1 VNANRPWTAIGRL
14 AAGALFA
21 CSLGACSAS
30 TLPAVHSETERYE
43 TAQRLAAKK
52 DYFDAIELL
61 KTYTTNNAGSAEV
74 DHAVYLLGECYL
86 KSREWASAAV
96 EFERLLREFPE
107 SDSSAAA
114 AFALGEAYD
123 GQSRPP
129 DFDQDF
135 TVKAVDQWHQYLA
148 NYPGHWQNAEAN
160 HRIQL
165 SRMRLAEKLVS
176 TGDLYFKLRDYGP
189 SRIYYQ
195 MVEARYNDLP
205 QLGDAWVGLARLDAY
220 EGRKKDAIERLKQ
233 TEEQFAGRP
242 VAATAARER
251 HRLEN

>member
-1 VNANRPWTAIGRL
+1 VNARRVLSAAVRI
-14 AAGALFA
+14 AAGVLFA
-21 CSLGACSAS
+21 SSLGACAAS
-30 TLPAVHSETERYE
+30 TLPPVHSENERLE
-43 TAQRLAAKK
+43 VARSMAAKK
-52 DYFDAIELL
+52 DYYDAIELL

-74 DHAVYLLGECYL
+74 DHAVYLLGDCYL
-86 KSREWASAAV
+86 LSREWASAAV

-114 AFALGEAYD
+114 AFALGAAYD
-123 GQSRPP
+123 GQSKPP
-129 DFDQDF
+129 DFDQEF
-135 TVKAVDQWHQYLA
+135 TVKAVEQWHQYLA

-165 SRMRLAEKLVS
+165 SRMRLADKLVA

-189 SRIYYQ
+189 SRVYYQ
-195 MVEARYNDLP
+195 LVEARYNDLP
-205 QLGDAWVGLARLDAY
+205 QLGDAWIGLARLDAY